1 MEVSF
6 HNSGY
11 DYINL
16 LLTLTLIHLTKAP
29 LCSLLSQ
36 CKSSVLHVINRALER
51 QRGRVERTQA
61 WNEADLVSKL
71 GSDLG

>member
-29 LCSLLSQ
+29 LCPLLSQ
-36 CKSSVLHVINRALER
+36 CKPPVLHIINHALQR

-61 WNEADLVSKL
+61 CNEADLVSKL